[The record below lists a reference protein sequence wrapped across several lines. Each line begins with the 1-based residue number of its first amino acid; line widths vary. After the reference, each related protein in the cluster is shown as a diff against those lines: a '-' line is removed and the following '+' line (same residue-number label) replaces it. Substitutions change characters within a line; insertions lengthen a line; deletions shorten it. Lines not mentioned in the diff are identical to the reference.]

1 MGLAGDKCTYL
12 TLELLVSIE
21 INKVTFNSDRQ
32 LTFPS
37 QLGSSQSW
45 QLFCRYFAIFLC
57 CYFFIGIL
65 QKVIKRNLQIYTK
78 MTLLKILL
86 SKTETLLIEWMLSR
100 D

>member
-12 TLELLVSIE
+12 TLELLVSFETLKITL
-21 INKVTFNSDRQ
+21 IAIDNLHFHHNWALHKAGNSSVDI
-32 LTFPS
+32 LP
-37 QLGSSQSW
+37 
-45 QLFCRYFAIFLC
+45 FLIVVN
-57 CYFFIGIL
+57 FSL
-65 QKVIKRNLQIYTK
+65 VQQKVIKRNLQIYTK